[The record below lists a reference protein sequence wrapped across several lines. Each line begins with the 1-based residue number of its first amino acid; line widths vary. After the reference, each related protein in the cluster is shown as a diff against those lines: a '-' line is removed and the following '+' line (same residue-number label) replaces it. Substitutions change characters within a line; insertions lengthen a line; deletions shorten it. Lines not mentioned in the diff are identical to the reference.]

1 MIIRYCSKVLG
12 FVALFLVLNMSDS
25 LAQAK
30 GEQIG
35 IIPMPQH
42 VEVGS
47 GFFTFSKKTIVE
59 SSDNRVKPVAKY
71 LTGRV
76 ADLFSMDLR
85 DKCKGHSNKKNSW
98 INLILDQSLSLGD
111 EAYVLSV
118 EENHVEITGANVK
131 GVFYGVQSLLQL
143 FYHNYQAD
151 NKLIQISCCTIK
163 DAPRYA
169 WRGFMLD
176 ESRHFFGKAK
186 VKQLLDLMAYH
197 KLNKFHWHLTD
208 APGWRIEIKK
218 FPKLTKI
225 GGIGCL
231 SDPKAKAQYYTQE
244 EIKEIVD
251 YASQRFIDVIP
262 EIDMPGHATA
272 AVHGYP
278 QFSGGGSAQ
287 HPDFTFHPG
296 KEGTYQFLGD
306 ILDEVA
312 QLFPAP
318 WIHFGGDEVHF
329 GNQKW
334 SGFPE
339 VIELMKRENLK
350 DLKGVE
356 KYFSLRMAKKINSLG
371 KVTAGWDEIV
381 ANELPR
387 EKSLV
392 MWWRHDHPEVLKDAL
407 SKGYATVLCPRIPCY
422 FDFVQHAS
430 HKHGRRWSG
439 FCDLHKVY
447 DYPYLPKD
455 ITKEE
460 KKLIRGI
467 QANVWSETIQ
477 NDKRLDF
484 MTFPRL
490 TALAEAAWT
499 TNSQKNYESFIV
511 RLKTMMKY
519 YDRENIY
526 YFNPFAPKSTPEPKG
541 FRKK

>member
-1 MIIRYCSKVLG
+1 MIIKYCSKVLG
-12 FVALFLVLNMSDS
+12 FVALFLALNMSDS
-25 LAQAK
+25 LAQTK

-35 IIPMPQH
+35 IIPMPQQ
-42 VEVGS
+42 VEVGA
-47 GFFTFSKKTIVE
+47 GFFTLSKKTIVE
-59 SSDNRVKPVAKY
+59 SSDDRVKPVAKY
-71 LTGRV
+71 LRSRV
-76 ADLFSMDLR
+76 SDLFSMDLKE
-85 DKCKGHSNKKNSW
+85 KCKGHSKKKNTW
-98 INLILDQSLSLGD
+98 INLTLDQSLSLGD
-111 EAYVLSV
+111 EAYVLKV
-118 EENHVEITGANVK
+118 DEKTIEITGTTVK
-131 GVFYGVQSLLQL
+131 GVFYGVQSLIQL
-143 FYHNYQAD
+143 FYQSSHEG
-151 NKLIQISCCTIK
+151 NKHIQISCCTIK

-231 SDPKAKAQYYTQE
+231 SDPKAKAQYYTQD
-244 EIKEIVD
+244 EIKEIVN

-278 QFSGGGSAQ
+278 QFSGGGSVQ

-296 KEGTYQFLGD
+296 KEETYQFLGD

-312 QLFPAP
+312 QLFPAQ

-339 VIELMKRENLK
+339 VIELMKKENLK

-356 KYFSLRMAKKINSLG
+356 RYFSLRMAKKINTLG

-381 ANELPR
+381 ANGLPK

-407 SKGYATVLCPRIPCY
+407 SKGYETVLCPRIPCY
-422 FDFVQHAS
+422 FDFVQHSS

-460 KKLIRGI
+460 SKLIRGI

-477 NDKRLDF
+477 NNKRLDF

-499 TNSQKNYESFIV
+499 TDSQKNYESFIV
-511 RLKTMMKY
+511 RLKTMMRY